1 MELSAKISSFKIA
14 DGKTTFVL
22 FDITVKA
29 KGRSWIIRRRFSEFV
44 ALRKELVK
52 KCKDLPSL
60 PKTWL
65 PVVDPSDKA
74 FVEQRRLKLNGFLR
88 GCTANDAICR
98 SSEFLRFL
106 VIVQSLES
114 GLTEEKQFRCS
125 FLGEFQSILDPLFGV
140 NDFILDRD
148 HRTIMSISQD
158 VFVVS
163 RIDSF
168 LSNIQM
174 PWQKESDSV
183 VPVGTLNLWSYQ
195 QTAPNQDQPEILLH
209 TEEKGEWVP
218 VCTLYFEVAVTAMVY
233 GADHRTLTI
242 GLDDGR
248 LYIYSVSD
256 HTFKVKKECHQHE
269 DRVTGL
275 VYDKS
280 QTMIISCSKDKTL
293 KAYDLS
299 SKEVTAVQQ
308 CESSLQCMA
317 VDRALNQ
324 ILVGCA
330 DGSILIFKF
339 DPTRSRDQQLT
350 RVHSMS
356 RHTGPVT
363 CLFFDETER
372 YLFSGSQDNTV
383 GIFQIEAQTENVSR
397 SRTVGCLRAAADL
410 KSVRSLFYNR
420 SSRQICSGHSQGSM
434 VIWQVGSEGGQQLY
448 RLDGTH
454 KYAVTS
460 MLFEAEVGCV
470 VSSGEDGKI
479 RRWNFSQ

>member
-1 MELSAKISSFKIA
+1 MDISAKISSFKIA

-22 FDITVKA
+22 FDIAVKC
-29 KGRSWIIRRRFSEFV
+29 GNRTWIIRRRFSEFV
-44 ALRKELVK
+44 ALRKELGK
-52 KCKDLPSL
+52 IRKDLPSL

-74 FVEQRRLKLNGFLR
+74 FIEQRRLKLNGFLR

-98 SSEFLRFL
+98 SNEFLKFL
-106 VIVQSLES
+106 VIVQSS
-114 GLTEEKQFRCS
+114 EEKQYQCA

-140 NDFILDRD
+140 NDFIYDRD

-158 VFVVS
+158 VFMVS

-168 LSNIQM
+168 LSNIQL

-195 QTAPNQDQPEILLH
+195 QTAPDLDQPEILLH
-209 TEEKGEWVP
+209 TEGKGEWIP
-218 VCTLYFEVAVTAMVY
+218 VCTLYFEVAVTAIIY

-275 VYDKS
+275 AYDKS
-280 QTMIISCSKDKTL
+280 QTMIFSCSKDKTL
-293 KAYDLS
+293 KAYDLA
-299 SKEVTAVQQ
+299 SKEVTTVVT

-317 VDRALNQ
+317 VDKALNQ
-324 ILVGCA
+324 VLVGCA

-339 DPTRSRDQQLT
+339 DPSRPGDQQLT

-383 GIFQIEAQTENVSR
+383 GIYQIEAKEENTSR

-410 KSVRSLFYNR
+410 KMVRSLFYDR

-434 VIWQVGSEGGQQLY
+434 VIWQVGSEGGQQIC
-448 RLDGTH
+448 RLDGVH
-454 KYAVTS
+454 KYAITS
-460 MLFEAEVGCV
+460 MLFEEEIGCV

-479 RRWNFSQ
+479 RRWTFGK